1 LRSKPE
7 AARRYGSFEEKKK
20 IPGIVVALDS
30 VQKPA
35 NKKLSWFVTAD
46 YDFGA
51 AEIKRK
57 EAEYGFPTKKY
68 LHESRTAPRDWPHSL
83 VTSTLTDSSAHI
95 LRPIQ

>member
-35 NKKLSWFVTAD
+35 NKKLSWFVTAE

-51 AEIKRK
+51 GEIKRK
-57 EAEYGFPTKKY
+57 TLNMVFPPKKY
-68 LHESRTAPRDWPHSL
+68 FYTSREQHQGIGLIRSLHRL
-83 VTSTLTDSSAHI
+83 
-95 LRPIQ
+95 